1 MASWRILRNEAP
13 ELVAIGE
20 EPLRRFGL
28 AMLGTLRADGS
39 PRISTIEPR
48 IAADELVFALIRGSA
63 KALDLQRDPRC
74 TLHSIVD
81 DPDSGDPELS
91 LRGRFVEVGDETRR
105 ADPEAWWLT
114 YEDAA
119 PLVGTIEL
127 DAAVV
132 IRFDLER
139 GEISILRWTPSDGV
153 SEQRK
158 PYP

>member
-1 MASWRILRNEAP
+1 MATWRTLQTAAP

-20 EPLRRFGL
+20 ERLQRFGL

-39 PRISTIEPR
+39 PRISTVEPHL
-48 IAADELVFALIRGSA
+48 AADELVFAVIRGSA
-63 KALDLQRDPRC
+63 KALDLGRDPRC

-81 DPDSGDPELS
+81 DPDSGDPELIIN
-91 LRGRFVEVGDETRR
+91 GRFVEVDDEMRR
-105 ADPEAWWLT
+105 ADPGAWWLT

-127 DAAVV
+127 EAASVV
-132 IRFDLER
+132 RFDLDR
-139 GEISILRWTPSDGV
+139 AEILILSWTRTHGV
-153 SEQRK
+153 SELRK